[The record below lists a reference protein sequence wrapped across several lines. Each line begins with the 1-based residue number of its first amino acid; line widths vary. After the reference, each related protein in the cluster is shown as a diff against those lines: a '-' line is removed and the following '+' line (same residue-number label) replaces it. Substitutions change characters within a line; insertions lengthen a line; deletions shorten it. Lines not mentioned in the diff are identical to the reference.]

1 MNIIAF
7 LSYCVIVTFTPGP
20 TNVVIASIT
29 QNSGINKASKFVLG
43 ALLGFSMLLSISAL
57 FNRVLVNILPSV
69 LPIMQVLG
77 CIYIL
82 NLAFQI
88 LKKGTSS
95 KKHVSDSM
103 IKSYFLEGLLMQF
116 VNPKVV
122 MFTMTVIPSYIL
134 PYYSSVKILM
144 VYVCVIAFIG
154 FLAFSMWVI
163 IGVCS
168 KTFLQKQ
175 QKVVNIIMALF
186 LFYSAFMVS
195 GLEALL

>member
-1 MNIIAF
+1 MNNIAF

-57 FNRVLVNILPSV
+57 FNKVLVNILPSV

-103 IKSYFLEGLLMQF
+103 TKSYFLEGLLMQF

-134 PYYSSVKILM
+134 PYYSSVKMLM

>member
-1 MNIIAF
+1 MNIITF

-20 TNVVIASIT
+20 TNIVIASIA

-43 ALLGFSMLLSISAL
+43 STLGFGMLLSISAL
-57 FNRVLVNILPSV
+57 FNKVLVNILPRV
-69 LPIMQVLG
+69 LPIMQVIG

-82 NLAFQI
+82 YLAVQI
-88 LKKGTSS
+88 LKKGTTS
-95 KKHVSDSM
+95 KKHVSGSVPN
-103 IKSYFLEGLLMQF
+103 SYFLEGLLMQF

-134 PYYSSVKILM
+134 PYYSSAKILM
-144 VYVCVIAFIG
+144 IYVCVIAFIG
-154 FLAFSMWVI
+154 FLAFSMWVMM
-163 IGVCS
+163 GVFS
-168 KTFLQKQ
+168 KAFLQKQ
-175 QKVVNIIMALF
+175 QKAVNIIMALF